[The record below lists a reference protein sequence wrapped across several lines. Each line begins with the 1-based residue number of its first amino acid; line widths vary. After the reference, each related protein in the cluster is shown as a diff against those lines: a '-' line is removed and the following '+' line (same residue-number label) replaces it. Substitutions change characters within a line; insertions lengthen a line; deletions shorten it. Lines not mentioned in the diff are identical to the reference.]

1 MQPGGMEVKMKMKR
15 WLCGLLAC
23 GMTLSLA
30 ACGGGGDA
38 GTQGAGAG
46 TGGGASSDSGASSGG
61 GENVV
66 IAVPTP
72 FDMPDAG
79 EVEAAINEIAAER
92 YGVTVTLNFIPMG
105 NWAQQGNL
113 LLTGDEVDVIA
124 CMGTPL
130 TTYVKNGQFMELDDF
145 VAGASDEF
153 KEIWSEE
160 ELKGTTI
167 NGHIYAIPNL
177 RNFGNYF
184 GLGVDE
190 EIAAEYGITDRQTWT
205 MDEISEFLYKV
216 HEEYPD
222 RYALVP
228 QGGSAMVN
236 GWTWDGLGDGKFI
249 GVLPDCG
256 QTTTVQNLFETDDF
270 VEFCTYTRKWY
281 QDGLIMPDALSN
293 TETCSA
299 LIQSKKAV
307 SAFENYANN
316 NVEGMI
322 RTIVIDAWSVSNSYA
337 ELCYAINTNSKK
349 GEAAWKALEM
359 LYTDQEIATLFS
371 DGIEGKHYVKNE
383 DGTISYPEGKTPADC
398 GYGMAELYWVVP
410 YSGKTLPL
418 DVNGPTFFEDLI
430 AFNEATLQSKAIG
443 FAFDTTEVSDQ
454 YTACSNIMDKYYSAL
469 LCGTVDVESTIAQAN
484 AEFEAA
490 GLKDIIAAKQKQL
503 DAFLGQ

>member
-46 TGGGASSDSGASSGG
+46 TGGGASSDSSASSGG

-236 GWTWDGLGDGKFI
+236 G
-249 GVLPDCG
+249 
-256 QTTTVQNLFETDDF
+256 
-270 VEFCTYTRKWY
+270 
-281 QDGLIMPDALSN
+281 
-293 TETCSA
+293 
-299 LIQSKKAV
+299 
-307 SAFENYANN
+307 
-316 NVEGMI
+316 
-322 RTIVIDAWSVSNSYA
+322 
-337 ELCYAINTNSKK
+337 
-349 GEAAWKALEM
+349 
-359 LYTDQEIATLFS
+359 
-371 DGIEGKHYVKNE
+371 
-383 DGTISYPEGKTPADC
+383 
-398 GYGMAELYWVVP
+398 
-410 YSGKTLPL
+410 
-418 DVNGPTFFEDLI
+418 
-430 AFNEATLQSKAIG
+430 
-443 FAFDTTEVSDQ
+443 
-454 YTACSNIMDKYYSAL
+454 
-469 LCGTVDVESTIAQAN
+469 
-484 AEFEAA
+484 
-490 GLKDIIAAKQKQL
+490 
-503 DAFLGQ
+503 